1 MKKELSEEGITKR
14 ALLGWGWLC
23 VGGVARETAPVTAPQ
38 KPRLGEM
45 EKHWGEVVCPDAD
58 VWVQGML
65 CSTVAPGAGSPRAPR
80 QRPFCW
86 GQNRAGGGGLGRIPP
101 NTNQEGNGW
110 GGCGVYVRRN
120 PPQPAGEGEKR
131 PQCSPREQ
139 RVSVARD
146 SSKETRGNKCAT
158 NRWGGDLAGMLP
170 GRRRGAAAASRCF
183 PPSSWHHAHP
193 SDLPHCLSAL
203 VHSSDLTLPRLL
215 RQRS

>member
-38 KPRLGEM
+38 KPRLEEM

-86 GQNRAGGGGLGRIPP
+86 GQSRAGGVGWDASPRIPI
-101 NTNQEGNGW
+101 
-110 GGCGVYVRRN
+110 
-120 PPQPAGEGEKR
+120 
-131 PQCSPREQ
+131 
-139 RVSVARD
+139 
-146 SSKETRGNKCAT
+146 
-158 NRWGGDLAGMLP
+158 
-170 GRRRGAAAASRCF
+170 RRGMAGGAVGSM
-183 PPSSWHHAHP
+183 
-193 SDLPHCLSAL
+193 
-203 VHSSDLTLPRLL
+203 
-215 RQRS
+215 